1 VKRFRF
7 DLEQLLRL
15 KHWREEE
22 AKKALAVEVMALE
35 QLQARL
41 QELQSE
47 MGSMLESEGRKG
59 ETQQV
64 DFQGRLGILQYAR
77 HLGDLISSQHQDI
90 AQQGVRLKEK
100 SDLLMKAMQE
110 RKALEKL
117 KERRSEEHRAE
128 VKRSEYA
135 NLDEAS
141 AGFLKRNAA
150 GESRRE
156 ALQSDD

>member
-22 AKKALAVEVMALE
+22 AKKALALEVMALE
-35 QLQARL
+35 KLQARL
-41 QELQSE
+41 QELQGE
-47 MGSMLESEGRKG
+47 MGSMLDAEGRKG
-59 ETQQV
+59 ESRQV
-64 DFQGRLGILQYAR
+64 DFRGRLGILQYAR

-90 AQQGVRLKEK
+90 AQQGERLKEK
-100 SDLLMKAMQE
+100 SDLLLKAMQE
-110 RKALEKL
+110 RKVLEKL
-117 KERRSEEHRAE
+117 KERRLEEHRAE
-128 VKRSEYA
+128 GKRSEYA

-150 GESRRE
+150 GEARRE
-156 ALQSDD
+156 ELQSEN